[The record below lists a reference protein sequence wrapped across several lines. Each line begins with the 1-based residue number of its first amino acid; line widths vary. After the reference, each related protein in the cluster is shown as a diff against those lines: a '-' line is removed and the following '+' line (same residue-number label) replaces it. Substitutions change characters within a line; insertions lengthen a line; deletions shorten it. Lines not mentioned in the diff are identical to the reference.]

1 MAFLLNCH
9 HSVKQLSAA
18 VVGYGFL
25 WLMPALRV
33 MEGGKGGAADLRL
46 HHFSTKLLQSDTI
59 EVARGN
65 FLFST
70 QPLCGVNKKNVT
82 IIYFPIDVLRILT
95 FAHHH
100 KPRFFAKIFD
110 LKFHK
115 SNKRKRLVL
124 LCKHI
129 RKI

>member
-70 QPLCGVNKKNVT
+70 QPLCGVNKKM
-82 IIYFPIDVLRILT
+82 
-95 FAHHH
+95 
-100 KPRFFAKIFD
+100 
-110 LKFHK
+110 
-115 SNKRKRLVL
+115 
-124 LCKHI
+124 
-129 RKI
+129 